1 MSTTKVYFKTFG
13 CRTNIYD
20 TQIMMQSLNKEDFDL
35 VKNEDEAD
43 IVVVNSCTVTNG
55 ADVNAR
61 GYINGLNRKGKK
73 VFIGGCGAFSK
84 GKELFEKDKV
94 FGVFGHS
101 EKENLNKLLKKE
113 EKFVQIGDLKSLDKT
128 IVENYLG
135 KSKAFIKIQEGC
147 NFRCSYC
154 IIPYVRGDARSQ
166 DEALI
171 LEQIQKLA
179 SHGFG
184 EFVLTGTNIGS
195 YGKDTNSSLGRL
207 LQNIGSIK
215 GVRRVR
221 LGSIEPVQI
230 DDSFR
235 EVLREPWLERH
246 LHIALQ
252 HTNEDMLKIMK
263 RRNNARDDLKL
274 FYELESLGY
283 ALGTDFIVGHPGESE
298 EIWEDAMDKIK
309 EFPLTHIHAFTY
321 SKRDGTPSAKLKNSI
336 RGDVSK
342 RRLKELQSLIKQK
355 NLAFRLKN
363 RVPLEVLVEEKK
375 DNFHIGYDQ
384 FYNQIHIKSS
394 VDISKEWINIGEYNV
409 EKDGNYAK
417 FEI

>member
-1 MSTTKVYFKTFG
+1 MKKVYFKTFG

-20 TQIMMQSLNKEDFDL
+20 TQIMMQNLQDFKL
-35 VKNEDEAD
+35 VKDENEAD

-55 ADVNAR
+55 ADVSAR
-61 GYINGLNRKGKK
+61 GYINALNRKEKK
-73 VFIGGCGAFSK
+73 VFIGGCGALSK

-101 EKENLNKLLKKE
+101 EKENLNKLLKK
-113 EKFVQIGDLKSLDKT
+113 KSRFVQIGDLKSLDKT
-128 IVENYLG
+128 IVEDYLG

-166 DEALI
+166 DEKKI

-179 SHGFG
+179 SNGFG

-195 YGKDTNSSLGRL
+195 YGKDKKSSLGKL
-207 LQNIGSIK
+207 VQNIGKIR

-230 DDSFR
+230 DESFK
-235 EVLREPWLERH
+235 EVLGESWLEKH

-252 HTNEDMLKIMK
+252 HTNEEMLKIMK
-263 RRNNARDDLKL
+263 RRNNAKDDLKL
-274 FYELESLGY
+274 FYELQSLGY
-283 ALGTDFIVGHPGESE
+283 ALGTDFIVGHPGESKE
-298 EIWEDAMDKIK
+298 RWSDAISKIQ

-321 SKRDGTPSAKLKNSI
+321 SKRDGTPSSKMRDGINGSVAKS
-336 RGDVSK
+336 
-342 RRLKELQSLIKQK
+342 RLKELNSIIEHK
-355 NLAFRLKN
+355 NFEFRVKN
-363 RVPLEVLVEEKK
+363 RVSLEILVEDKR
-375 DNFHIGYDQ
+375 DDFYIGYDQ
-384 FYNQIHIKSS
+384 FYNKIHISS
-394 VDISKEWINIGEYNV
+394 NTDITKEWVNIGEYDV
-409 EKDGNYAK
+409 KEDGSWAK
-417 FEI
+417 F

>member
-1 MSTTKVYFKTFG
+1 MSVKKVYFKTFG

-20 TQIMMQSLNKEDFDL
+20 TQIMMQNLQDFEL

-55 ADVNAR
+55 ADVSAR
-61 GYINGLNRKGKK
+61 GYINALNRKGKK
-73 VFIGGCGAFSK
+73 VFVGGCGALSK
-84 GKELFEKDKV
+84 GKELFEKGKV

-113 EKFVQIGDLKSLDKT
+113 ERFVQIGDLKSLDKT
-128 IVENYLG
+128 VVEDYLG

-166 DEALI
+166 DESLI
-171 LEQIQKLA
+171 LEQINRLA

-195 YGKDTNSSLGRL
+195 YGKDKGSSLGKL
-207 LQNIGSIK
+207 VQNIGKIR

-230 DDSFR
+230 DESFR
-235 EVLREPWLERH
+235 EILREPWFERH

-252 HTNEDMLKIMK
+252 HTSEEMLKIMR
-263 RRNNARDDLKL
+263 RRNMVKDDLEL
-274 FYELESLGY
+274 FYELESFGF

-298 EIWEDAMDKIK
+298 KIWSEAIAKIK
-309 EFPLTHIHAFTY
+309 EFPLTHIHSFTY
-321 SKRDGTPSAKLKNSI
+321 SKRDGTPSAKMN
-336 RGDVSK
+336 GDINGKIAKS
-342 RRLKELQSLIKQK
+342 RLKELNSIINKK
-355 NLAFRLKN
+355 NYNFRVKN
-363 RVPLEVLVEEKK
+363 RVPLEVLVEDKK
-375 DNFHIGYDQ
+375 DDIYTGYDQ
-384 FYNQIHIKSS
+384 FYNKVVIKSKNN
-394 VDISKEWINIGEYNV
+394 IAKEWVKIGEYDVREDNNRA
-409 EKDGNYAK
+409 E
-417 FEI
+417 FQI